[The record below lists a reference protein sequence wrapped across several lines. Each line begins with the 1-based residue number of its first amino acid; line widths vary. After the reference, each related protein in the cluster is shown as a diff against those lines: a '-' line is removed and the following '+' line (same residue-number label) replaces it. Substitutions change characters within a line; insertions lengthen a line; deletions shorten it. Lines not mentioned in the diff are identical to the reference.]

1 MAMISLY
8 IWLSAVLLSVSVHGS
23 MIYVNGWSMTIA
35 DGVRAEEGGSAVL
48 PCSFTHPDTR
58 LTLTGSILWYKG
70 KSWSLIFNCTYL
82 GPDHSQGE
90 LCENVIQRDGWNR
103 FRFVGNLSNKDAS
116 IMMEGLSLRDAGFY
130 LCHVELNI
138 GRIKSRI
145 LTNLEVKAARGNVP
159 VVRGTEGDL
168 VTLPCIFMA
177 RDSHTLT
184 TVTWMRKEPYQHIV
198 TFTAQSQGTWT
209 TVHGGNRY
217 DLIGNPWEGNAS
229 IRINQLNVRD
239 NHTYLCQVEYLSK
252 LNFQFYQYLIQKEV
266 QLQVIPETFPIVIL
280 CIPLVV
286 KLPPLLVM
294 WIILYKQ
301 KTRSNSVNIA
311 HKYWCVCVTDRE
323 RERERENILWE
334 RPLIVSEDAAR
345 HAELFQQF
353 SFLIQRLSPGPRLTN
368 QRKHPLCI

>member
-145 LTNLEVKAARGNVP
+145 LTNLEVK
-159 VVRGTEGDL
+159 
-168 VTLPCIFMA
+168 
-177 RDSHTLT
+177 
-184 TVTWMRKEPYQHIV
+184 
-198 TFTAQSQGTWT
+198 
-209 TVHGGNRY
+209 
-217 DLIGNPWEGNAS
+217 
-229 IRINQLNVRD
+229 
-239 NHTYLCQVEYLSK
+239 
-252 LNFQFYQYLIQKEV
+252 
-266 QLQVIPETFPIVIL
+266 ETFPIVIL

-301 KTRSNSVNIA
+301 KTRRSNSVNIA